1 MINNKVYNKNLKI
14 ICSISENINIYDKT
28 NYFSLKGYS
37 KIDDDIK
44 TLFNV
49 LNIILEEDYN
59 INDKLTTIEFYRNNN
74 YSTVTKSYMMNIIN
88 YIEDKIRNDEFIRFI
103 EDAL

>member
-1 MINNKVYNKNLKI
+1 MNKNTYDKNLKI
-14 ICSISENINIYDKT
+14 VTSLSEEINIYDKT

-37 KIDDDIK
+37 EIDKDIK
-44 TLFNV
+44 TLFNI
-49 LNIILEEDYN
+49 LNIILEKDYN

-74 YSTVTKSYMMNIIN
+74 YSLVTKSYMMNIIN
-88 YIEDKIRNDEFIRFI
+88 YIEDKIRNDEFIKFI